1 MTPAKVPHAIV
12 AKLNAAM
19 AVALK
24 GRGVVQRLG
33 ADGSTPVG
41 SSPEQFSAH
50 VKSEI
55 ARWRK
60 LVKDEG
66 LSLK

>member
-1 MTPAKVPHAIV
+1 MFPCRIRST
-12 AKLNAAM
+12 LDTAAGLR
-19 AVALK
+19 VN
-24 GRGVVQRLG
+24 RGKREDKWVTLLI
-33 ADGSTPVG
+33 PVG